1 MSGAARQ
8 FTLGA
13 GLGRYVFDA
22 MFRLSA
28 FETSRSLRR
37 AAAGQYAPPLRL
49 PQAHLLQECPAG

>member
-1 MSGAARQ
+1 MSGRRR

-13 GLGRYVFDA
+13 GPGRYVFDA

-28 FETSRSLRR
+28 FETS
-37 AAAGQYAPPLRL
+37 AFATCEAAGEYAPPLRL